1 MNLISIETQKKLM
14 YLPVVNILNFWVLFI
29 NLMRAKVSDGRV
41 MKAVMYPFCHT
52 VPIWFVCTA
61 LSRMFPGIAFLF
73 GLGIVYLC
81 PIAMS
86 YGSIKFQEKYLF

>member
-14 YLPVVNILNFWVLFI
+14 YIPVVNIINLWVLFI
-29 NLMRAKVSDGRV
+29 NLMRAKVSDERV
-41 MKAVMYPFCHT
+41 MKAVLYPFCHM
-52 VPIWFVCTA
+52 VPVWFVCTA
-61 LSRMFPGIAFLF
+61 LGRIVPGIGLLF
-73 GLGIVYLC
+73 GLCIVYLC